1 MIRVLVVDDEPQIGS
16 ALRRLLRREGYEV
29 QTALTGEEALVTLQG
44 FAADVVLSDFRM
56 PGMTGA
62 ELLGRVKRTHPLTLR
77 IIISGH
83 ADFKAVL
90 ASVNEG
96 EVCRFITKPWDDGE
110 LVSYLGTMLKQR
122 ETLQQLYQPFAQ
134 ARPGYSADAAYRESG
149 LVVKVQVS
157 EPPFQKAQAVALLE
171 RLAELIAGSG
181 PEAGTGGLH
190 GESLSMVGGLLER
203 HHGRVSFVAEVGGA
217 QRLQL
222 ELPPLPPPSSN
233 APLRVETE
241 KA

>member
-1 MIRVLVVDDEPQIGS
+1 MIRILVVDDEPQIGS

-29 QTALTGEEALVTLQG
+29 ETALTGEEALVKLQT

-62 ELLGRVKRTHPLTLR
+62 QLLGVVKRTHPLTLR
-77 IIISGH
+77 LIISGY

-110 LVSYLGTMLKQR
+110 LVSYLRTMLAQR
-122 ETLQQLYQPFAQ
+122 ETLQRLYQPFAQ
-134 ARPGYSADAAYRESG
+134 ARAGYSADAAYQESG
-149 LVVKVQVS
+149 LVVRVQVS

-171 RLAELIAGSG
+171 RLAGLLAGTD
-181 PEAGTGGLH
+181 PEAAGGLQ
-190 GESLSMVGGLLER
+190 GESLSMGGGLLER
-203 HHGRVSFVAEVGGA
+203 HHGRLSFVAEVGGA

-222 ELPPLPPPSSN
+222 ELPPLPTDV
-233 APLRVETE
+233 PLHAEAE
-241 KA
+241 KS